1 MHCARNRPPRRCP
14 TRFLKISSA
23 QDQTPH
29 TAAINRL
36 KISRRGQSKQF
47 STVIRAGGL
56 VVLPPGLIG
65 WRPGQRVF
73 FTIVASQL
81 AISAR
86 PKRAQNGRFL
96 STHVRVV
103 RFPMRSLALAQRHL
117 RHCSATL
124 SPGMGRLRDRPPPPR
139 CLAHD
144 QPLENFKRVALAEKC
159 LWQQTSSI
167 SPASPT

>member
-1 MHCARNRPPRRCP
+1 MRGARNRPSRRRS

-29 TAAINRL
+29 IAAINRL
-36 KISRRGQSKQF
+36 KILRRWQSKQF

-73 FTIVASQL
+73 FTIAANQL
-81 AISAR
+81 VVSAR
-86 PKRAQNGRFL
+86 PKIAQNGRFL

-103 RFPMRSLALAQRHL
+103 RFPKRRQRHL
-117 RHCSATL
+117 REGLH
-124 SPGMGRLRDRPPPPR
+124 
-139 CLAHD
+139 
-144 QPLENFKRVALAEKC
+144 K
-159 LWQQTSSI
+159 
-167 SPASPT
+167 